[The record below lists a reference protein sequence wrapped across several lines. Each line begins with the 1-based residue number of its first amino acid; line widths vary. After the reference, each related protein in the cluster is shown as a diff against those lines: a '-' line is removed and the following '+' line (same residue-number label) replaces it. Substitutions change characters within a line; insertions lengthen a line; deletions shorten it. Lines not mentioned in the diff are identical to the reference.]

1 MKFDL
6 NFLITNQTI
15 LHIRGNTLNI
25 TEYGCISTSLL
36 EGLMNKELE
45 IDKKLYYFNTKDRY
59 SVYDFSNV
67 LLDLLQKNMNKKR
80 PVVFLCIGSDR
91 ATGDCLGPIV
101 GYKLEKLQKP
111 NIILYGTLEKPVHA
125 KNLHD
130 TIDHINQ
137 YHRNALVIAI
147 DASLGKSAHIGYITV
162 GEGPLLPG
170 AGVDKNL
177 PPVGDIFI
185 TGIVNFS
192 GMLDH
197 MLLQTTRL
205 NIVMILADYICKGIN
220 YCFYKLN
227 QK

>member
-1 MKFDL
+1 MDVSV
-6 NFLITNQTI
+6 QV
-15 LHIRGNTLNI
+15 
-25 TEYGCISTSLL
+25 LL

-67 LLDLLQKNMNKKR
+67 LHDLIQKNINRKR
-80 PVVFLCIGSDR
+80 QIVFLCIGSDR

-101 GYKLEKLQKP
+101 GYKLEKLQQH
-111 NIILYGTLEKPVHA
+111 NIVLYGTLEKPVHA

-130 TIDHINQ
+130 TIDYINQ
-137 YHRNALVIAI
+137 YHHNALVIAV

-170 AGVDKNL
+170 AGVDKDL

-205 NIVMILADYICKGIN
+205 NVVMILADYICKGIN

-227 QK
+227 RR